1 MKKLSL
7 ILLLLVAS
15 FSVCEAQTVNTIM
28 NRVLN
33 KFNNSK
39 SMSAE
44 FSIASPNMNV
54 TGEIVMSGKMFRIVS
69 KDYICWYNGEIQWV
83 YSTATDEV
91 NILEPSKEELESNN
105 PYFAVM
111 RYNSKFKP
119 SLRSQTDTDYI
130 VVLTS
135 RNMYVDVS
143 NIQLTID
150 KSTYKIKKAVATMI
164 DDSTQTIE
172 LANYKVDENIPASVF
187 VFDNKLVPQGT
198 PVIDLR

>member
-1 MKKLSL
+1 M
-7 ILLLLVAS
+7 A
-15 FSVCEAQTVNTIM
+15 
-28 NRVLN
+28 
-33 KFNNSK
+33 
-39 SMSAE
+39 
-44 FSIASPNMNV
+44 
-54 TGEIVMSGKMFRIVS
+54 
-69 KDYICWYNGEIQWV
+69 KDYICWYNGEVQWV

-187 VFDNKLVPQGT
+187 VFDNKLIPQGT

>member
-1 MKKLSL
+1 
-7 ILLLLVAS
+7 
-15 FSVCEAQTVNTIM
+15 
-28 NRVLN
+28 
-33 KFNNSK
+33 
-39 SMSAE
+39 
-44 FSIASPNMNV
+44 
-54 TGEIVMSGKMFRIVS
+54 
-69 KDYICWYNGEIQWV
+69 
-83 YSTATDEV
+83 
-91 NILEPSKEELESNN
+91 
-105 PYFAVM
+105 M

-119 SLRSQTDTDYI
+119 SLKSQTDTDYI